1 MATREEDPHPHA
13 DDGVAACR
21 SAGCA
26 RGRRI
31 RKDEDKRRVLEL
43 FVLRQKYGRPF
54 LAPPGTPGPVIAAYH
69 EAFDKVVRDPDLI
82 REGERAQLIIK
93 VASGGEVTA
102 LVNRIHD
109 SPKPVIEEASALLR
123 SFSE

>member
-1 MATREEDPHPHA
+1 MQMTASRHA
-13 DDGVAACR
+13 DLPDVPVAAEF
-21 SAGCA
+21 A
-26 RGRRI
+26 
-31 RKDEDKRRVLEL
+31 KDEDKRRVLEL

-69 EAFDKVVRDPDLI
+69 EAFDKLVHDPDFI
-82 REGERAQLIIK
+82 REAERAQLIIK
-93 VASGGEVTA
+93 VASGAEVTA

-109 SPKPVIEEASALLR
+109 SPKSIIEEASALLR